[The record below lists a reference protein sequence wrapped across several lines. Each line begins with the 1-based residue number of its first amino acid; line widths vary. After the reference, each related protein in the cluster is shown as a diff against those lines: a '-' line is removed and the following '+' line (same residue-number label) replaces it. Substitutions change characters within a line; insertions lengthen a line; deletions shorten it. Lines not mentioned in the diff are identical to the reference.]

1 MSANLCEALVKMK
14 PSGDQSRLEIKVSWS
29 RARHLISSDVPDA
42 VSFPQETFAL
52 IEEAGRQLHARATVG
67 ERPTQGG
74 LSDSRQPCGHFS
86 RTSPV
91 KSRFPQT
98 SDGQI
103 ARVKIDLG
111 RDDYAKACDAHRDGK
126 QASVAGIIRHDVRT
140 REFVLSHPSDF
151 QVD

>member
-1 MSANLCEALVKMK
+1 M
-14 PSGDQSRLEIKVSWS
+14 

-52 IEEAGRQLHARATVG
+52 IEEAGRQLHARATVRRETYSG
-67 ERPTQGG
+67 RIIRLEAALRPLLADVAGKVT
-74 LSDSRQPCGHFS
+74 LS
-86 RTSPV
+86 TNV
-91 KSRFPQT
+91 
-98 SDGQI
+98 DGQI